1 VCLTHGPPPAAESLS
16 AIAESAPQIKPVG
29 YVGISDFFSTDVWT
43 WYGLVTYYV
52 LFFIRLGT
60 REVHVAGITLHP
72 DQHWMAQM
80 ARNVTMA
87 EWGLL
92 SSGHYLIHDRD
103 GNTPPRFSRSLL
115 QLG

>member
-1 VCLTHGPPPAAESLS
+1 
-16 AIAESAPQIKPVG
+16 
-29 YVGISDFFSTDVWT
+29 
-43 WYGLVTYYV
+43 
-52 LFFIRLGT
+52 
-60 REVHVAGITLHP
+60 
-72 DQHWMAQM
+72 M

-87 EWGLL
+87 EWGFL